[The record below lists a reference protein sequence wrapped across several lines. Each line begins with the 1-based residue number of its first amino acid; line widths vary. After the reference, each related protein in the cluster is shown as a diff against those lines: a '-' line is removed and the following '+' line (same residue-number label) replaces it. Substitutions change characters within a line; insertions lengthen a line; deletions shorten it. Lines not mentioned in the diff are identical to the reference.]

1 MKKWAFVLFVIA
13 GIIGLIILVEMKII
27 NWQPLT
33 IIIAALAAPVKYV
46 LGLFEDKEEAI
57 KKRHEALREME
68 SVYEED
74 LHKKIREQE
83 DKTTRIGREIQILE
97 EQLEILRRK
106 RELID
111 SEVEGMTLEDLR
123 KKGKE
128 TLGS

>member
-57 KKRHEALREME
+57 KKRHETLREME

-74 LHKKIREQE
+74 LQKKILEQE
-83 DKTTRIGREIQILE
+83 DKTTRISREMQILE

-111 SEVEGMTLEDLR
+111 SEVEGMTLEELR